1 MKPTVYLE
9 TTIISYLTARS
20 SRDLVLA
27 AHQQLTREWWE
38 IRSRFDLFISEL
50 VLREMSSGDK
60 DAAARRHTAV
70 QGFDVLALNEE
81 STNLSRLLIER
92 GPLPEK
98 ALADALHISIAVV
111 SGMDYLLTWNCT
123 HIANATTLSKVEKI
137 CRDAGYDPPTICTPE
152 QLMEA

>member
-1 MKPTVYLE
+1 MKPKVYLE
-9 TTIISYLTARS
+9 TTIVSYLTARL

-50 VLREMSSGDK
+50 VVREISSGDK
-60 DAAARRHTAV
+60 DAVARRHTAV
-70 QGFDVLALNEE
+70 QGLDVLALNDE
-81 STNLSRLLIER
+81 STSLSRILIER

-123 HIANATTLSKVEKI
+123 HIANATTLGKVEKL